1 MASQTEMEAVYR
13 LHIGAVYR
21 LCYSYL
27 GSAAKAE
34 DAAQAVFLSLVE
46 HPRTFND
53 AEHEKAWLIV
63 CAQTLPRC
71 DEKRSLGW
79 LSPDEYRRSEGW
91 AV

>member
-13 LHIGAVYR
+13 LHIGAVY
-21 LCYSYL
+21 YSYL

-34 DAAQAVFLSLVE
+34 DVAQAVFLSLVE

-63 CAQTLPRC
+63 CAQNRYR
-71 DEKRSLGW
+71 DVMRSARWG
-79 LSPDEYRRSEGW
+79 G
-91 AV
+91 

>member
-13 LHIGAVYR
+13 LHIGAVYQ

-34 DAAQAVFLSLVE
+34 DVAQAVFLSLVE

-63 CAQTLPRC
+63 CAQNRYR
-71 DEKRSLGW
+71 DVMRSARWG
-79 LSPDEYRRSEGW
+79 G
-91 AV
+91 

>member
-1 MASQTEMEAVYR
+1 MLEEREGETVASQTEMEAVYR

-46 HPRTFND
+46 LS
-53 AEHEKAWLIV
+53 LIHI
-63 CAQTLPRC
+63 
-71 DEKRSLGW
+71 
-79 LSPDEYRRSEGW
+79 
-91 AV
+91 

>member
-1 MASQTEMEAVYR
+1 M
-13 LHIGAVYR
+13 
-21 LCYSYL
+21 

-63 CAQTLPRC
+63 CAQNRC
-71 DEKRSLGW
+71 RDVMRSARWG
-79 LSPDEYRRSEGW
+79 G
-91 AV
+91 